1 MVGGVE
7 YTFLIHVVGGVEY
20 SLPCISFTKRV
31 FFIFI
36 FLSGKIPSLLS
47 VIIII
52 LFIYLFIGGGVVWF
66 RLWWLACFKLF
77 IVNKLESCLDF
88 KAKRVGGFLGDYIMF
103 SLLLD

>member
-20 SLPCISFTKRV
+20 SLPCISFTKGL

-36 FLSGKIPSLLS
+36 FLSGKFPSLLS

-52 LFIYLFIGGGVVWF
+52 LFIYLLVAGLFGLGCGG
-66 RLWWLACFKLF
+66 WLVLNFLLLINWSHAWTLRQSG
-77 IVNKLESCLDF
+77 L
-88 KAKRVGGFLGDYIMF
+88 GGFLGDYIMF